1 MSISLRL
8 ILTLDTDKFCGN
20 NISHRLIKI
29 FMENEFENFT
39 WRSKL
44 YLNSQIIIK
53 LLSYLTKY
61 IQKEVQLYKVF
72 QFVEYL
78 NKKFSNELYPEVK
91 NQINELAKL
100 EEEIKTG
107 AIYPKRDEHI
117 IKYVVN
123 TILWHFTGEGL

>member
-1 MSISLRL
+1 
-8 ILTLDTDKFCGN
+8 
-20 NISHRLIKI
+20 
-29 FMENEFENFT
+29 MENEFEDFT
-39 WRSKL
+39 WRSRL

-61 IQKEVQLYKVF
+61 TQKEVQLDKVF

-91 NQINELAKL
+91 NQINELTKL

-107 AIYPKRDEHI
+107 AIYPKRDAHV